1 MCKRCV
7 IFTYDEVLDIV
18 MKLEVGAPLNF
29 NPDWPVRTTEAYP
42 KSIAPLIVPR
52 FDMAAPVP
60 LAPLVQ
66 NPSLMKFSTP
76 SPEATDIPS
85 SPSTTEITST
95 PLPAFAAESL
105 GVRELSWGFE
115 ESWKPGVVFNTRIE
129 SATKPTW
136 RESMLHRR
144 CILPVPAFFE
154 THREETYPSPKT
166 GKPIK
171 RQYEFRVPDQNII
184 FIGCIWRE
192 GTFSMVTTDANADMA
207 PIHHRMPL
215 IMCQEELPLWFGP
228 DYQQLA
234 DRSEIRLE
242 ARPA

>member
-1 MCKRCV
+1 MCKRCI

-18 MKLEVGAPLNF
+18 MKLKVGAPLNF

-42 KSIAPLIVPR
+42 KSVAPLIVPK
-52 FDMAAPVP
+52 FDTAAS
-60 LAPLVQ
+60 APT
-66 NPSLMKFSTP
+66 FTP
-76 SPEATDIPS
+76 G
-85 SPSTTEITST
+85 
-95 PLPAFAAESL
+95 SL

-136 RESMLHRR
+136 QESMQHRR

-171 RQYEFRVPDQNII
+171 RQYEFRVPGQDIV
-184 FIGCIWRE
+184 FIGCTWRRD
-192 GTFSMVTTDANADMA
+192 TFSMVTTEANTDMA

-215 IMCQEELPLWFGP
+215 IVRQEELPLWFGP
-228 DYQQLA
+228 NYQQLA

-242 ARPA
+242 ARPT

>member
-1 MCKRCV
+1 MCKRCI

-42 KSIAPLIVPR
+42 KSVAPLIVPS
-52 FDMAAPVP
+52 FDTATAVP
-60 LAPLVQ
+60 
-66 NPSLMKFSTP
+66 
-76 SPEATDIPS
+76 
-85 SPSTTEITST
+85 TST
-95 PLPAFAAESL
+95 LSAESFNASLPTFAPGSL
-105 GVRELSWGFE
+105 GARELSWGFE

-136 RESMLHRR
+136 QESMLHRR
-144 CILPVPAFFE
+144 CILPVPVFFE

-171 RQYEFRVPDQNII
+171 RQYEFRVPEQDII
-184 FIGCIWRE
+184 FIGCTWR
-192 GTFSMVTTDANADMA
+192 GSTFSMVTTDANADMA

-215 IMCQEELPLWFGP
+215 IVHQEELPLWFGP

-234 DRSEIRLE
+234 DRSAIRLE
-242 ARPA
+242 AQSA

>member
-1 MCKRCV
+1 MCKRC
-7 IFTYDEVLDIV
+7 IILTYDEVLDIV

-42 KSIAPLIVPR
+42 KSIAPLIVPE
-52 FDMAAPVP
+52 FDTAAP
-60 LAPLVQ
+60 A
-66 NPSLMKFSTP
+66 
-76 SPEATDIPS
+76 
-85 SPSTTEITST
+85 
-95 PLPAFAAESL
+95 PAFAPGSL
-105 GVRELSWGFE
+105 EVREFSWGFE

-136 RESMLHRR
+136 QESMQHRR

-171 RQYEFRVPDQNII
+171 RQYEFRIPGQEVI
-184 FIGCIWRE
+184 FIGCTWRE
-192 GTFSMVTTDANADMA
+192 DAFSMVTTNANADMA

-215 IMCQEELPLWFGP
+215 IVRQEELPLWLGP
-228 DYQQLA
+228 NYQQLA
-234 DRSEIRLE
+234 DRSDIRLE
-242 ARPA
+242 AQPA

>member
-18 MKLEVGAPLNF
+18 LKLEVGVPLNF
-29 NPDWPVRTTEAYP
+29 NPDWPARTTEAYP
-42 KSIAPLIVPR
+42 KSVAPLIVPK
-52 FDMAAPVP
+52 FDTAA
-60 LAPLVQ
+60 
-66 NPSLMKFSTP
+66 STP
-76 SPEATDIPS
+76 TL
-85 SPSTTEITST
+85 T
-95 PLPAFAAESL
+95 PGSL

-136 RESMLHRR
+136 QESMLHRR
-144 CILPVPAFFE
+144 CVLPVPAFFE

-171 RQYEFRVPDQNII
+171 RQYEFRVPEQDII
-184 FIGCIWRE
+184 FIGCTWR
-192 GTFSMVTTDANADMA
+192 GSTFSMVTTDANADMA

-215 IMCQEELPLWFGP
+215 IVRQEELPLWFGP
-228 DYQQLA
+228 NYQQLA
-234 DRSEIRLE
+234 DQSKIRLE
-242 ARPA
+242 AQPA

>member
-7 IFTYDEVLDIV
+7 IFTYDEVFDI
-18 MKLEVGAPLNF
+18 MLKLEVGAPLNF

-42 KSIAPLIVPR
+42 KSVAPLIVLE
-52 FDMAAPVP
+52 FDTAVTATTSTLPVET
-60 LAPLVQ
+60 V
-66 NPSLMKFSTP
+66 
-76 SPEATDIPS
+76 
-85 SPSTTEITST
+85 ST
-95 PLPAFAAESL
+95 PLPTFAPGSL

-129 SATKPTW
+129 SAVKPTW
-136 RESMLHRR
+136 QESMQHRR

-166 GKPIK
+166 GKLIK
-171 RQYEFRVPDQNII
+171 RQYEFRVPGQDII
-184 FIGCIWRE
+184 FIGCTWR
-192 GTFSMVTTDANADMA
+192 GSTFSMVTTDANTDMA

-215 IMCQEELPLWFGP
+215 IVRQEELPLWFGP
-228 DYQQLA
+228 NYQQLA
-234 DRSEIRLE
+234 NRSEIRLK

>member
-1 MCKRCV
+1 MCKRCI

-18 MKLEVGAPLNF
+18 LKLEVGASLNF

-42 KSIAPLIVPR
+42 KSVAPLIVPE
-52 FDMAAPVP
+52 FDTAASAPVF
-60 LAPLVQ
+60 APG
-66 NPSLMKFSTP
+66 
-76 SPEATDIPS
+76 
-85 SPSTTEITST
+85 
-95 PLPAFAAESL
+95 SL

-136 RESMLHRR
+136 QESMQHRR

-171 RQYEFRVPDQNII
+171 RQYEFCVSGEDII
-184 FIGCIWRE
+184 FIGCTRRE
-192 GTFSMVTTDANADMA
+192 NPFSMVTTDANADMA

-215 IMCQEELPLWFGP
+215 IVRQEELSLWFGP

>member
-1 MCKRCV
+1 MCKRCI

-42 KSIAPLIVPR
+42 KSVAPLIVPK
-52 FDMAAPVP
+52 FDAA
-60 LAPLVQ
+60 A
-66 NPSLMKFSTP
+66 S
-76 SPEATDIPS
+76 A
-85 SPSTTEITST
+85 
-95 PLPAFAAESL
+95 PAFTPESL
-105 GVRELSWGFE
+105 EVRELSWGFE

-136 RESMLHRR
+136 QESMLHRR

-171 RQYEFRVPDQNII
+171 RQYEFRIPEQDII
-184 FIGCIWRE
+184 FIGCTWRE
-192 GTFSMVTTDANADMA
+192 DTFSMVTTNANADMA

-215 IMCQEELPLWFGP
+215 IVRQEELSLWFGP

-234 DRSEIRLE
+234 DRSKIRLK
-242 ARPA
+242 AQPA

>member
-1 MCKRCV
+1 MCKRCI

-42 KSIAPLIVPR
+42 KSVAPLIVPE
-52 FDMAAPVP
+52 FDTAAS
-60 LAPLVQ
+60 APT
-66 NPSLMKFSTP
+66 FTP
-76 SPEATDIPS
+76 G
-85 SPSTTEITST
+85 
-95 PLPAFAAESL
+95 SL

-129 SATKPTW
+129 SAAKQTW
-136 RESMLHRR
+136 QESMQHRR

-171 RQYEFRVPDQNII
+171 RQYEFRIPGQEVI
-184 FIGCIWRE
+184 FIGCTWR
-192 GTFSMVTTDANADMA
+192 GSTFSMVTTDANADMA

-215 IMCQEELPLWFGP
+215 IVRQEELPLWFGP

-234 DRSEIRLE
+234 NRSKIRLE

>member
-1 MCKRCV
+1 MCKRCI

-18 MKLEVGAPLNF
+18 MKLEVGASLNF

-42 KSIAPLIVPR
+42 KSVAPLIVPE
-52 FDMAAPVP
+52 FDTAASAPVF
-60 LAPLVQ
+60 APG
-66 NPSLMKFSTP
+66 
-76 SPEATDIPS
+76 
-85 SPSTTEITST
+85 
-95 PLPAFAAESL
+95 SL

-115 ESWKPGVVFNTRIE
+115 ESWKPEVVFNTRIE

-136 RESMLHRR
+136 QESMLHRR

-171 RQYEFRVPDQNII
+171 RQYEFRIPGQSIL
-184 FIGCIWRE
+184 FIGCTWRE
-192 GTFSMVTTDANADMA
+192 GTFSMVTTEANADMA
-207 PIHHRMPL
+207 SIHHRMPL
-215 IMCQEELPLWFGP
+215 IVRQEELPLWFGP

-234 DRSEIRLE
+234 DRSGIRLE
-242 ARPA
+242 AQPA